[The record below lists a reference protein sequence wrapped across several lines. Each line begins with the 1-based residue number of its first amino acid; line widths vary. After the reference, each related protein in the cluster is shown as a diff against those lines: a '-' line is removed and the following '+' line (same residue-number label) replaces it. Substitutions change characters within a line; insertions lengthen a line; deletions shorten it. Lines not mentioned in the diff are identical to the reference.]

1 MSKQLSDK
9 RIREIDA
16 AHIVYYDDS
25 PELSDAELDGFRPA
39 KEIHPELFMTN
50 PKKKADIH
58 PHRC

>member
-1 MSKQLSDK
+1 MSKRLSDK
-9 RIREIDA
+9 RIREIEA
-16 AHIVYYDDS
+16 APIVYDDDDS

-58 PHRC
+58 PH